1 MPSNHILSSTVAMLP
16 LAPQSE
22 GEDSSPAHL
31 VSLELHRAVRAPE
44 AMRLCG
50 LKRSHFWALQQASPL
65 NKAFDPTFPRRFKLG
80 EGARAPTVWW
90 LHELIAWL
98 EARASASRNLQREVH
113 Q

>member
-1 MPSNHILSSTVAMLP
+1 MPGNHILSSTVAMLP

-50 LKRSHFWALQQASPL
+50 LKTLALL
-65 NKAFDPTFPRRFKLG
+65 GTPTS
-80 EGARAPTVWW
+80 
-90 LHELIAWL
+90 IAT
-98 EARASASRNLQREVH
+98 EQGI
-113 Q
+113 